1 MIGRVVQNYK
11 IISLIGE
18 GGMGSVYKALDFK
31 LDRYVAIK
39 VLHLNDQR
47 NTAFVERF
55 KLEAKNQAKLSHPNI
70 VSVYGFVEARD
81 FLGFVME
88 LIEGKTVEEYLL
100 DYGRLSLND
109 SIQILKQA
117 LIGTAYAHAEGFIH
131 RDLKPSNIIID
142 TKGVVKITDFG
153 IAKSVNET
161 ISITKSGAKVGTV
174 LYMSPEQIR
183 GFDPTVKSDLYSLA
197 VTFYEM
203 ISGKVPYNFNSE
215 YEILDAHLNN
225 IPIPLSEI
233 FPEIPPQVDA
243 VIIKAMNK
251 ALTGNYKH
259 CTDFLYELEILE
271 SQLADSDYQD
281 IRNYNHIE
289 ISSPI
294 KKNSISKRVF
304 NFFLFLI
311 FISLLVFSAKVVT
324 DYLIEQREKEA
335 QNQENTKISTGPF
348 SEVKSEWKLL
358 DTGIKENIST
368 VLSIGQEKVLLLG
381 NNGTIIQGT
390 IRGREWVKIDN
401 PFKSNIHS
409 AVTISPGQIVAV
421 GDNGIILLSSNGGS
435 KWMKINSGTNASLF
449 SIKRSERKLI
459 VVGTDGTILE
469 SNDSGQNWNILNS
482 PTDKIIYD
490 VHLFDKANIIITG
503 WGGLTFRSS
512 NNGVSWERINVNSD
526 SYLRSIDF
534 SNDGIGI
541 VVGGGGKIF
550 RSTDKGISWKVVNS
564 NTISALNKVRFIN
577 NTSVLVIGSRGEI
590 LQSSDAGQNWEL
602 ISSGVFSN
610 LTDIN
615 LVSNSIVIITGSN
628 GTVLTTIM
636 K

>member
-348 SEVKSEWKLL
+348 SEVRSEWKLL

-368 VLSIGQEKVLLLG
+368 VLSIEQERVLLLG

-482 PTDKIIYD
+482 PTNKIIYD

-615 LVSNSIVIITGSN
+615 LVSNNTVIITGSN

>member
-47 NTAFVERF
+47 NTTFVERF

-117 LIGTAYAHAEGFIH
+117 LIGTAYAHTEGFIH

-225 IPIPLSEI
+225 IPAPLSEI

-251 ALTGNYKH
+251 AVSGNYKH

-271 SQLADSDYQD
+271 AQLADINYQD
-281 IRNYNHIE
+281 NRSYNHIE

-294 KKNSISKRVF
+294 KNSISKRVF
-304 NFFLFLI
+304 NFFLFLV

-324 DYLIEQREKEA
+324 DYLLEQREKEA
-335 QNQENTKISTGPF
+335 QNQENTSISTGPF
-348 SEVKSEWKLL
+348 SEVRSEWKLL
-358 DTGIKENIST
+358 DTGIQENINS
-368 VLSIGQEKVLLLG
+368 VLNIGQERVLLFG
-381 NNGTIIQGT
+381 NNGTIIQGN

-401 PFKSNIHS
+401 PEKSNIHS
-409 AVTISPGQIVAV
+409 AVIISPRQIVAV
-421 GDNGIILLSSNGGS
+421 GDNGTILLSSNGGS
-435 KWMKINSGTNASLF
+435 RWIKMNSGTKSALF
-449 SIKRSERKLI
+449 NIKRYERKLI
-459 VVGTDGTILE
+459 VVGTDGTIIE
-469 SNDSGQNWNILNS
+469 SNDSGLNWIKLKS

-490 VHLFDKANIIITG
+490 IHPFDKSNLIITG
-503 WGGLTFRSS
+503 WGGLTFRTS
-512 NNGVSWERINVNSD
+512 NNGVSWEKININTD
-526 SYLRSIDF
+526 SYIRSIDF
-534 SNDGIGI
+534 SNEGVGIA
-541 VVGGGGKIF
+541 VGGGGKIF
-550 RSTDKGISWKVVNS
+550 RSNDKGITWKIVNS

-577 NTSVLVIGSRGEI
+577 NTSVLVTGNKGEI
-590 LQSSDAGQNWEL
+590 LLSSDAGQNWEL
-602 ISSGVFSN
+602 LLSGVFSN

-615 LVSNSIVIITGSN
+615 LLADGNVVITGSN

>member
-348 SEVKSEWKLL
+348 SEVRSEWKLL

-368 VLSIGQEKVLLLG
+368 VLSIEQERVLLLG

-390 IRGREWVKIDN
+390 IRGKEWVKIDN

-409 AVTISPGQIVAV
+409 AVNISPGQIVAV

-615 LVSNSIVIITGSN
+615 LVSNNTVIITGSN